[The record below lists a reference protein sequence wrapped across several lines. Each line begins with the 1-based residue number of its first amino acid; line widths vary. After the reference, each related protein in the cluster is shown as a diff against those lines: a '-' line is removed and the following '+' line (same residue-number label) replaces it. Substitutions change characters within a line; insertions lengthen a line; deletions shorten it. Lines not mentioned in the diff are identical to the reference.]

1 MKNKKITKKI
11 NSIDKEV
18 SDVVNSLLNIS
29 EFDNTTNVEKE
40 FVDHPNHYHPGTYE
54 AINVIDAWKLD
65 FYLGNALKYI
75 SRAGLKN
82 QDKKIEDLQKAIWYI
97 TKFIEKEK

>member
-1 MKNKKITKKI
+1 MKTKKKK
-11 NSIDKEV
+11 NFIDQEV
-18 SDVVNSLLNIS
+18 SDVVNSILNVS
-29 EFDNTTNVEKE
+29 DLDNLELKEKE
-40 FVDHPNHYHPGTYE
+40 FIDHPEHYHPGTYE

-65 FYLGNALKYI
+65 FYLGNAIKYI

-97 TKFIEKEK
+97 SKFIEKEK